1 MPEPSSLVSWMD
13 SGAAVLV
20 AYDCEKNHEPAMR
33 NGRGAHWAILVRAAI
48 ALIFPNVLDAF
59 NNCYAQVG
67 YLYVETNTTVI
78 RSAADVSVDDEHAF
92 YVFAFHGKS
101 RFVGIVYFRCLD
113 LPSSLSK
120 SVKGIWVFGRTLFF
134 GRARSIYLKQDLR
147 GNLRI
152 TSYQTTGWC
161 SYEGNVSC

>member
-1 MPEPSSLVSWMD
+1 MLVMPEPSSLVSWMD

-33 NGRGAHWAILVRAAI
+33 NGRGAHWAILV
-48 ALIFPNVLDAF
+48 
-59 NNCYAQVG
+59 G

-101 RFVGIVYFRCLD
+101 RHMGLWSYSILRQSSFNLLEAGPERKPPHYI
-113 LPSSLSK
+113 LPDDGL
-120 SVKGIWVFGRTLFF
+120 V
-134 GRARSIYLKQDLR
+134 QLR
-147 GNLRI
+147 GKCLVLRK
-152 TSYQTTGWC
+152 TLLSD
-161 SYEGNVSC
+161 SK